1 MKLPFIKDNMFNG
14 IIFNKGVVKKILKR
28 PKGINIY
35 IKSNIKLSK
44 KDIGISVA
52 CDGVCLTLI
61 NIKNKVMEFYL
72 SNETID
78 RSKFKFLKINEQI
91 NLELPIK
98 YGQKISGHICQ
109 GHVDTVGK
117 IKNIKKIDKSYLFDF
132 EISAK
137 ERKNIIEKASI
148 CINGISLTISK
159 VTKKGFQIWIIP
171 HTFKLTN
178 LSKLN
183 QNDLVNIEI
192 DILSKYVKNFFYEK
206 K

>member
-1 MKLPFIKDNMFNG
+1 MFNG
-14 IIFNKGVVKKILKR
+14 IIFNKGVEKKILKR

-183 QNDLVNIEI
+183 QNDLVNVEI